1 LPPRPKK
8 HANRS
13 GAQREPLAIKPTEEE
28 TMHKRNMRLAGVL
41 LIVALTGAACSS
53 DSTTGAGDTSTTP
66 TQSTSTTVNGADTE
80 AAGLRQVLTSALQQ
94 HEYLA
99 GVAIYAAVNTGPT
112 SKVTKAGLAALDEN
126 TKDLGAAIGSIYGAD
141 AEKAFLPLWRKHI
154 GFFVDYTLAGAKK
167 DKAGQAKAKKDL
179 DGYRADFGAFL
190 ASANPNL
197 TKDAVADALVPHV
210 ESTFDAIDAV
220 LAKDPGAFD
229 KLKEAAGKLPELGQ
243 TLAGAIATQK
253 SLEGDVAS
261 PGAGLRQVLT
271 SGLQEHEYLA
281 GIAIFNAVNFGMDA
295 KVTKGA
301 IATLDDNTK
310 DLGAAIGSV
319 YGEDAE
325 KAFLPLWRRHIGFFV
340 EYTLAGANGDKAG
353 QAKAK
358 SDLDGYR
365 ADFGAFLASANPN
378 LTKDAVADALIPH
391 VESTFD
397 AIDAVLA
404 KTGQQFLK
412 LKSAADKLP
421 ETAMILA
428 SAIAKQKNLG

>member
-1 LPPRPKK
+1 
-8 HANRS
+8 
-13 GAQREPLAIKPTEEE
+13 
-28 TMHKRNMRLAGVL
+28 M
-41 LIVALTGAACSS
+41 
-53 DSTTGAGDTSTTP
+53 
-66 TQSTSTTVNGADTE
+66 
-80 AAGLRQVLTSALQQ
+80 
-94 HEYLA
+94 
-99 GVAIYAAVNTGPT
+99 
-112 SKVTKAGLAALDEN
+112 
-126 TKDLGAAIGSIYGAD
+126 
-141 AEKAFLPLWRKHI
+141 
-154 GFFVDYTLAGAKK
+154 
-167 DKAGQAKAKKDL
+167 
-179 DGYRADFGAFL
+179 
-190 ASANPNL
+190 
-197 TKDAVADALVPHV
+197 
-210 ESTFDAIDAV
+210 
-220 LAKDPGAFD
+220 
-229 KLKEAAGKLPELGQ
+229 PELGQ